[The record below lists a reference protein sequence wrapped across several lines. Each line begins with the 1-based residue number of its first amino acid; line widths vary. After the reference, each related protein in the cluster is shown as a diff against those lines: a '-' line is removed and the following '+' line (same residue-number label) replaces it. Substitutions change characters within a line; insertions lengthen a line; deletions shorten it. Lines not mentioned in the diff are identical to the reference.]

1 MTLTLPLPLPWKFDN
16 PCYHT
21 DQSADT
27 QVVDTKNCQNDTVKG
42 QKAFLIASIGQAKN
56 LENFLKPMSEI
67 QRKTI
72 LEKPYLD
79 EENDQFCPP
88 LVIAA
93 RNGHFEVVKTL
104 INKVRT

>member
-1 MTLTLPLPLPWKFDN
+1 M
-16 PCYHT
+16 
-21 DQSADT
+21 
-27 QVVDTKNCQNDTVKG
+27 VDTKNCQNDTVKG

-56 LENFLKPMSEI
+56 LENFLKPLSEA

-88 LVIAA
+88 P
-93 RNGHFEVVKTL
+93 TQ
-104 INKVRT
+104 RTWAD

>member
-1 MTLTLPLPLPWKFDN
+1 M
-16 PCYHT
+16 
-21 DQSADT
+21 
-27 QVVDTKNCQNDTVKG
+27 VDTKNCQNDTVKG

-56 LENFLKPMSEI
+56 LENFLKPLSET

-93 RNGHFEVVKTL
+93 RNGHFEVVKSL
-104 INKVRT
+104 INKVSTGDPQLVRFLGLQQITLFGKQH